1 MKQKNGGWRHGGGLF
16 RRPIR
21 PESGR
26 FGIRFRRNRC
36 ESEKGKLKK
45 KKKKLCRTPHAASV
59 HVKCGCGG
67 PRAPLVLPRV

>member
-45 KKKKLCRTPHAASV
+45 KKKTMSHTACRIGARQVWVRRP
-59 HVKCGCGG
+59 
-67 PRAPLVLPRV
+67 